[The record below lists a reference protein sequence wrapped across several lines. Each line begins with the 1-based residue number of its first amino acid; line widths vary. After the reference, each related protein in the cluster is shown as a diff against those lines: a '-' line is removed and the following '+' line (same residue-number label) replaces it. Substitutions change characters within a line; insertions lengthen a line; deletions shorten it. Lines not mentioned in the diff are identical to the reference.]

1 MMQSKFCDANPRQ
14 KTMVFLKMS
23 EKPETQYL
31 KKTDRAFS
39 PAFYQTFN
47 LVKAVKAYTKYE

>member
-1 MMQSKFCDANPRQ
+1 MMQSKFCDATPRQ

-23 EKPETQYL
+23 EKPETQYF

-39 PAFYQTFN
+39 PAFHQAFN
-47 LVKAVKAYTKYE
+47 LLKAVSAHTG